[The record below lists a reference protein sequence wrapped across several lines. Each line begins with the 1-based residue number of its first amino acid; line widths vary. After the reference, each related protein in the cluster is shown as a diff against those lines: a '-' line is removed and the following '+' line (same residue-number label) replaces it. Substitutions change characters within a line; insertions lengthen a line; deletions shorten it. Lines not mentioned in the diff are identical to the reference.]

1 MTLLHLRHCA
11 ALLGALLLV
20 ACAGTPTPRTLEPP
34 RELPRELPIEARR
47 ELPPDTRAVE
57 LIGYFATVARAGPA
71 EHKRELAQSTMAFS
85 RAPSAYLRVR
95 LGGLYAQP
103 APGLRDDARALALLE
118 PLVTGTVISPADR
131 PVADLASLLHAQV
144 AERQRMEKSETKKQ
158 DALREQIEAMKS
170 IERSIMQREERQR
183 ARKN

>member
-1 MTLLHLRHCA
+1 MTPRHRRHCA
-11 ALLGALLLV
+11 ALLGAALLS
-20 ACAGTPTPRTLEPP
+20 ACAGTPETVQPP
-34 RELPRELPIEARR
+34 RELPVEARR

-57 LIGYFATVARAGPA
+57 LIGYFATVTRAGAA
-71 EHKRELAQSTMAFS
+71 EQKRELAQSTTAFA

-118 PLVTGTVISPADR
+118 PLVTGAVVPPADR